1 MDVKCI
7 SVRLSALYPISDK
20 AYKAQAFDGSTAIIP
35 ASQMYG
41 IDSDV
46 VKSKAYWIAEW
57 VLKKTALQYSDKK
70 SAWFNPETR
79 EKNSMHRLINPIN
92 SK

>member
-35 ASQMYG
+35 ASQFFG
-41 IDSDV
+41 TDTEV

-57 VLKKTALQYSDKK
+57 IIKKTSLQYSDKK
-70 SAWFNPETR
+70 SAWFNPVTR
-79 EKNSMHRLINPIN
+79 EKVSMHRLINPA
-92 SK
+92 KTK

>member
-35 ASQMYG
+35 ASQFFG
-41 IDSDV
+41 TDTEV
-46 VKSKAYWIAEW
+46 VASIF
-57 VLKKTALQYSDKK
+57 S
-70 SAWFNPETR
+70 S
-79 EKNSMHRLINPIN
+79 
-92 SK
+92 